1 MGASS
6 LCVGPRGVFCA
17 IWFARQKT
25 KANMAQNHFWCNHMR
40 VSGAGCGAWAWGG
53 GKIISQFAG
62 AWTKLRKSREE
73 PMPNISKE
81 AELQTVITT
90 FEMTPGTCQD
100 LLDALTDAYDQFIS
114 KQPGFIAAGLHVNDA
129 QTRIANYSQWRRR
142 EDFQAML
149 RSEEMRER
157 NRKINQLCRSFEPV
171 MYDVLQAYD

>member
-1 MGASS
+1 
-6 LCVGPRGVFCA
+6 
-17 IWFARQKT
+17 
-25 KANMAQNHFWCNHMR
+25 
-40 VSGAGCGAWAWGG
+40 
-53 GKIISQFAG
+53 
-62 AWTKLRKSREE
+62 
-73 PMPNISKE
+73 MPNISKE

-100 LLDALTDAYDQFIS
+100 LLDAMTDAYDQFIS